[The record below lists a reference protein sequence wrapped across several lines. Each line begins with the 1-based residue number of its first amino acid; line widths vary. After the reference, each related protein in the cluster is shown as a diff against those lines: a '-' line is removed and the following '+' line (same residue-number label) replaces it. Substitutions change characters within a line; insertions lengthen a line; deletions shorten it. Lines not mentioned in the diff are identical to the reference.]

1 MNKLVTLGWVLLVF
15 AIGVQAQSGNTAA
28 DAGKTASK
36 AANLMT
42 ITGCLQTP
50 AGQYTLIEDNGT
62 PHQLS
67 GGARKL
73 KPHVGHEVEITGKPG
88 IRTYDTTQPGAAS
101 SAVEEKVFEVQSV
114 KHIAD
119 TCKSAGL

>member
-1 MNKLVTLGWVLLVF
+1 MNKTLTLGLAILVS
-15 AIGVQAQSGNTAA
+15 AIGVQAQSANASA

-36 AANLMT
+36 AANLTT
-42 ITGCLQTP
+42 IEGCLQTP

-62 PHQLS
+62 ALPLS

-88 IRTYDTTQPGAAS
+88 IRTYGTTQPGTAS

-114 KHIAD
+114 RHIAD
-119 TCKSAGL
+119 TCKVAGQ

>member
-1 MNKLVTLGWVLLVF
+1 MNKTLTLRLALLTF
-15 AIGVQAQSGNTAA
+15 AIGMHTPCNASSSGGNGAEKAA
-28 DAGKTASK
+28 D
-36 AANLMT
+36 LIT
-42 ITGCLQTP
+42 ITGCLRTP
-50 AGQYTLIEDNGT
+50 AGQYTLIEDDGT

-88 IRTYDTTQPGAAS
+88 IRTYDTTQAGAAS

-119 TCKSAGL
+119 TCKSPYRQ